1 LSQRGIFLNAGINK
15 VDNAISTYNTLD
27 VKRGIRSSR
36 PINVNGNYNWW
47 TWTSWSKH
55 GGPKKWGLNISANG
69 NGGRNFSFQ
78 RTIDTTSIKDFK
90 NETNYVSYELNVG
103 VNYDNPEKHSIEFR
117 PKIGQNFSNNK
128 SMELTQKNNFLSYGG
143 YASGMVMLPGK
154 LELSS
159 NINVDLREGLAG
171 FGAPVSITLWNA
183 SLSRKVFKKKD
194 GKIILQANDIL
205 NQNRGFNRN
214 INSNF
219 ISEERFSRIGQ
230 NFLLMFEWSFNKM
243 PGSK

>member
-1 LSQRGIFLNAGINK
+1 
-15 VDNAISTYNTLD
+15 
-27 VKRGIRSSR
+27 
-36 PINVNGNYNWW
+36 
-47 TWTSWSKH
+47 
-55 GGPKKWGLNISANG
+55 
-69 NGGRNFSFQ
+69 
-78 RTIDTTSIKDFK
+78 
-90 NETNYVSYELNVG
+90 
-103 VNYDNPEKHSIEFR
+103 
-117 PKIGQNFSNNK
+117 
-128 SMELTQKNNFLSYGG
+128 MELTQKNNFLSYGG